1 VSGNRRLDVL
11 RFAADPISFGR
22 FAMHALIPAPSDP
35 AQWQAWCET
44 LHQWRNS
51 TRALLGTDDSLYR
64 QPEFAW
70 VPRTFTLAL
79 VMMNDLLFYD
89 GDYRLDEFLQHGIRE
104 FGGYDALILWHA
116 YPRIG
121 FDERNQFDFYR
132 QMPGGLERLRAL
144 VDACHARDVRVYVD
158 YNPWDTGTRRE
169 DKSDIDALVD
179 LVRALDADAIFLD
192 TMANA
197 AQGLREKLDVVRPGV
212 TLESE
217 VLVPMEHIGTHPS
230 SWAQSFVDVPGVLRN
245 KWYERRHMQHRI
257 RRWQQEHTPELHT
270 AWLNGTGMV
279 VWENVFGFLNGW
291 NERDKSILRSMV
303 GVQHRYHALFSGE
316 GWTPLVETLNPSVYA
331 SLWEGEG
338 LRLWTLANSSE
349 SDASGALIEVPHR
362 GGDRYYDLIRGVELL
377 PKVSEGLAHLN
388 SAIRGRGVGA
398 FLATSETSDDF
409 RTFLSAQAELAA
421 RANFDAT
428 PPSSSQTLHP
438 LPQTEHYAEVP
449 ANMVAI
455 PTQQFDMP
463 VTFSVR
469 ECGFY
474 DVPDMIFPRLN
485 YANLHR
491 LFSFTRPAQVAP
503 YAIDLT
509 PITNRQFAEF
519 LAASGYMPEHGDNF
533 LAHWQSGEVPPG
545 LEEHPVVYVALED
558 ARAYAAWAGKRLP
571 SEEEWQFAAQGYEA
585 LHYPWG
591 NDWQPDRC
599 NNGQFGTTT
608 PVMRFPQGRSPF
620 GIDDLCGNVWEW
632 TESERTDQ
640 IANTSRTRFSIL
652 KGGSY
657 YRAYGSEWYAD
668 GGAQSND
675 FAAKFLH
682 MSPGLDRCATI
693 GFRCAVDLA

>member
-1 VSGNRRLDVL
+1 MY
-11 RFAADPISFGR
+11 P
-22 FAMHALIPAPSDP
+22 LIPAPSDP
-35 AQWQAWCET
+35 TQWQAWRET
-44 LHQWRNS
+44 LHQWRDS
-51 TRALLGTDDSLYR
+51 TRALLQTDDSLYR
-64 QPEFAW
+64 LPEFAW

-89 GDYRLDEFLQHGIRE
+89 GDYRLDAFLEHGVRE

-144 VDACHARDVRVYVD
+144 VDACHAHDVRVYID

-169 DKSDIDALVD
+169 EKSDIDALVD
-179 LVRALDADAIFLD
+179 LVQALDADAIFLD
-192 TMANA
+192 TMSSA
-197 AQGLREKLDVVRPGV
+197 AQGLREKLDAVRPGV

-217 VLVPMEHIGTHPS
+217 VLVPLEHIGTHPS

-257 RRWQQEHTPELHT
+257 RRWQQNHTPELHT
-270 AWLNGTGMV
+270 AWLNGIGMV
-279 VWENVFGFLNGW
+279 VWENVFGFFNGW

-303 GVQHRYHALFSGE
+303 GIQRHFADLFSGE

-331 SLWEGEG
+331 SLWQGNG
-338 LRLWTLANSSE
+338 LSLWTLANHAE
-349 SDASGALIEVPHR
+349 SDVSGALIAVPHR
-362 GGDRYYDLIRGVELL
+362 AGDRYFDLIRGVEII
-377 PKVSEGLAHLN
+377 PEVSDGRAHLN
-388 SAIRGRGVGA
+388 GEIRGRGIGAVLATQEESDDLCA
-398 FLATSETSDDF
+398 FLG
-409 RTFLSAQAELAA
+409 AQADLAA

-428 PPSSSQTLHP
+428 PPVSIQTLRPSPH
-438 LPQTEHYAEVP
+438 TRTYVAAP

-455 PTQQFDMP
+455 PAQQLEMP
-463 VTFSVR
+463 VTFTVR

-474 DVPDMIFPRLN
+474 DVPGVAFPRLN

-491 LFSFTRPAQVAP
+491 PFSFTRVAEITP

-509 PITNRQFAEF
+509 PVTNRQFAEF
-519 LAASGYMPEHGDNF
+519 LKSSGYVPEHPENF
-533 LAHWQSGEVPPG
+533 LAHWRGAEVPPG
-545 LEEHPVVYVALED
+545 LEDHPVVYASLED

-571 SEEEWQFAAQGYEA
+571 TEEEWQFAAQGGKSWR
-585 LHYPWG
+585 YPWG
-591 NDWQPDRC
+591 NDWQPEYC
-599 NNGQFGTTT
+599 NNGQFGSTTT
-608 PVMRFPQGRSPF
+608 PVTFFRQGRSPF
-620 GIDDLCGNVWEW
+620 GVYDLCGNVWEW
-632 TESERTDQ
+632 TESERSDG
-640 IANTSRTRFSIL
+640 RTRFSIL

-657 YRAYGSEWYAD
+657 YRAYGSEWYAN

-682 MSPGLDRCATI
+682 MYPGLDRCATI